1 MEKGEEKTQ
10 GKYNKFLG
18 KIENIEKLI
27 EDEENHED
35 ALIEAINEERLNYIG
50 SIVLGMND
58 ALVELTGTL
67 AGLTFGLAN
76 SKIVAFSGLITGIAA
91 ALSMASSDYLSK
103 KQETTTSKA
112 LKSALYTGMAYII
125 TVVLLILPYLLISAE
140 KVFNVFGF
148 NVPAIYISLLI
159 TIAVVILIILGF
171 TFYISVAKNLEFK
184 KRFWEMIAIS
194 LGVAVLSFGVG
205 YVVKIAFNIDL

>member
-1 MEKGEEKTQ
+1 M
-10 GKYNKFLG
+10 
-18 KIENIEKLI
+18 
-27 EDEENHED
+27 
-35 ALIEAINEERLNYIG
+35 
-50 SIVLGMND
+50 
-58 ALVELTGTL
+58 
-67 AGLTFGLAN
+67 
-76 SKIVAFSGLITGIAA
+76 
-91 ALSMASSDYLSK
+91 
-103 KQETTTSKA
+103 
-112 LKSALYTGMAYII
+112 YTGSATII
-125 TVVLLILPYLLISAE
+125 TVVLLILHICLFRAE

-171 TFYISVAKNLEFK
+171 TFYITVAKNLEFK